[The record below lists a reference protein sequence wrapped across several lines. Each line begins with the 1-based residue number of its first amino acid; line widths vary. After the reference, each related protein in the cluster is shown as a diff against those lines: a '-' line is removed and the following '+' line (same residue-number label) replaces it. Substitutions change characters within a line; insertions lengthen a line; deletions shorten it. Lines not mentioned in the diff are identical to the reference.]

1 MSALA
6 DYTSEEQQLLLRSL
20 QATAVL
26 VSAASMGRKTETFS
40 EGFAAANLI
49 MARTEATA
57 GNALITSVQFALE
70 QRAEHGQPFPDYEK
84 VASATGAAED
94 ALATLRAVIALLAVK
109 ATPEEALG
117 YRQWLMSI
125 AQATAAAGKEG
136 GNFLGWGAVQ
146 INDAEQAALQQLA
159 QVLDVTA

>member
-84 VASATGAAED
+84 VASATGAAEE
-94 ALATLRAVIALLAVK
+94 ALATLRGVMGLLGGK
-109 ATPEEALG
+109 ATREEARG
-117 YRQWLMSI
+117 
-125 AQATAAAGKEG
+125 
-136 GNFLGWGAVQ
+136 
-146 INDAEQAALQQLA
+146 
-159 QVLDVTA
+159 